1 MSNQEQT
8 ETEEITRDEY
18 AGRRVKIRG
27 SESYG
32 TVEKTINRR
41 EGTWATRQYL
51 LVKMDDG
58 SNPELGIEEVRFQ

>member
-1 MSNQEQT
+1 MHNQET
-8 ETEEITRDEY
+8 IEKTDEY

-32 TVEKTINRR
+32 TVISTINRR

-51 LVKMDDG
+51 FVKMDDG
-58 SNPELGIEEVRFQ
+58 SNPELGIDEVRFQ